1 MAGLVLASSIYAF
14 CHNAIAGAL
23 GEKKDCRICVVFICM
38 LFCAL
43 DQTGPLTKVVS
54 VKTLC
59 VCFCFAAPHYS
70 STGELL
76 FSGADLKTGG
86 VLSYYHDVLYVT
98 LFSQSLG
105 SFFNYGWLFMI
116 SIPVYAI
123 YALVVNV
130 LIPAWSSNDVA
141 SPPES
146 EADRKRQEKHARQ
159 AARAQKF
166 ASQRR

>member
-1 MAGLVLASSIYAF
+1 MNLITIHVHVCIY
-14 CHNAIAGAL
+14 
-23 GEKKDCRICVVFICM
+23 V
-38 LFCAL
+38 
-43 DQTGPLTKVVS
+43 
-54 VKTLC
+54 
-59 VCFCFAAPHYS
+59 APHYS

-76 FSGADLKTGG
+76 YSGASLKTGG

-98 LFSQSLG
+98 IFSQLVG
-105 SFFNYGWLFMI
+105 SFSNYGWLVML
-116 SIPVYAI
+116 SIPVYAT

-130 LIPAWSSNDVA
+130 LMPAWNAKDVA
-141 SPPES
+141 IPPES